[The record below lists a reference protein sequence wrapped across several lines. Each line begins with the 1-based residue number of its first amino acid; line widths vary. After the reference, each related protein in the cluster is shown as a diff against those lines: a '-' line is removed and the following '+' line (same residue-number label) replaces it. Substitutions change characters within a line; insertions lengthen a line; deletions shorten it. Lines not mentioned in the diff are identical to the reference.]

1 MQWRWVDFYVHEFK
15 FLDLRT
21 TFFFLFFFST
31 VYGNLFGTILTAVIK
46 FFYLWIG
53 LSRKTEAFSIK
64 EKGCQYSSQH
74 KWNCE
79 TFQVCSFIHIPY
91 FVNADSCPIFLIIL
105 YFVRMTLLLGPPG
118 SGKTTLLK
126 ALAGGLG
133 KDLRV

>member
-1 MQWRWVDFYVHEFK
+1 MFMNLN
-15 FLDLRT
+15 FLT
-21 TFFFLFFFST
+21 SKHLFFFT
-31 VYGNLFGTILTAVIK
+31 VYGNLLYQQCVWYYYLPNIYCCNYHSDKK
-46 FFYLWIG
+46 FLYVWIG
-53 LSRKTEAFSIK
+53 LSRKTKAFSIK

-79 TFQVCSFIHIPY
+79 TFQVCSFTFHTL
-91 FVNADSCPIFLIIL
+91 SCRNFLMIL